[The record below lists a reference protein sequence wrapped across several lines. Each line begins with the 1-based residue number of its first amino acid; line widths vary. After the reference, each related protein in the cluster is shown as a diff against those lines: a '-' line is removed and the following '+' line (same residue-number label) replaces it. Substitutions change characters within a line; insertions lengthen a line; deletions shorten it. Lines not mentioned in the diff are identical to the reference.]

1 LVTRVAALF
10 EEEEEL
16 PCFFGEIFFSGIR
29 VTPFAFR
36 PRRAWPNHREYLAG
50 ARWRL
55 CRPSPEPP

>member
-29 VTPFAFR
+29 VTPFTSR
-36 PRRAWPNHREYLAG
+36 PLRAWPNDREYLPGAG
-50 ARWRL
+50 SRL
-55 CRPSPEPP
+55 CRPSLEPP